1 MKSTCN
7 PINIKTIKVFKEQIN
22 ENWFNKITFSSEC
35 FQIGLRLSYFVFYFT
50 LLLLF
55 KTSDLA
61 LV

>member
-1 MKSTCN
+1 M
-7 PINIKTIKVFKEQIN
+7 NIKTKKVFKEQIN
-22 ENWFNKITFSSEC
+22 ENLFNKITFSSEG
-35 FQIGLRLSYFVFYFT
+35 FQNGLRLSYFVFNFT